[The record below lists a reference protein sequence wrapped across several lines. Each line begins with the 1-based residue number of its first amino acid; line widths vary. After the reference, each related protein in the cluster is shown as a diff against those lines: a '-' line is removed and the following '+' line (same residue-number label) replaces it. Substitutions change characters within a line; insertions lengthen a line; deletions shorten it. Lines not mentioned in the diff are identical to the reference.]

1 MGVGRRE
8 KEVRESYEREEEEDK
23 RGRGNDL
30 ERRGRRKEAELWKGE
45 TWGEEDEGRLTGRGG
60 AGEGRF
66 VMTVSRDRRNGRPR
80 K

>member
-1 MGVGRRE
+1 MRERRRKRTSVGGE
-8 KEVRESYEREEEEDK
+8 
-23 RGRGNDL
+23 NDL
-30 ERRGRRKEAELWKGE
+30 KRRGRRKEVELCKGE

-80 K
+80 KQRGRT